1 MSNEH
6 ISLMAQAVKGY
17 YSAAKQTAAQIE
29 KNNARYRAD
38 IAEGE
43 NEKARQQLQQAKWE
57 AETAIREAQE
67 AGRADA
73 GKWGELHGEEMTE
86 DAKFLQMGMDITPA
100 QFSNLVERYKTN
112 GTMSALLLQ
121 YGQRKNDEFVKNA
134 AAGYEQRGNNAAARN
149 GAVSIGQYDVSS
161 ITTVEKKAGVYDRF
175 AMSALDLISRVDQV
189 DTFGGG
195 IDSPMLQT
203 SIESFGEPS
212 AFTQALFDLL

>member
-1 MSNEH
+1 MGKEH
-6 ISLMAQAVKGY
+6 ISTMAQAVKGY

-29 KNNARYRAD
+29 KNNSRYRAD

-57 AETAIREAQE
+57 AEAAVREAQE

-73 GKWGELHGEEMTE
+73 EKWGDLRGSDLTD
-86 DAKFLQMGMDITPA
+86 DAKLLQMDISPA
-100 QFSNLVERYKTN
+100 QFASLVERYRSN
-112 GTMSALLLQ
+112 GTMSALLFQ
-121 YGQRKNDEFVKNA
+121 YGQRKNDEA
-134 AAGYEQRGNNAAARN
+134 AKN
-149 GAVSIGQYDVSS
+149 GAVGLGQYDVSS

-175 AMSALDLISRVDQV
+175 AVSALDLISRVDQV

>member
-1 MSNEH
+1 MSREH
-6 ISLMAQAVKGY
+6 ISQMAQAVKGY

-43 NEKARQQLQQAKWE
+43 NEKARQQLQQARWE
-57 AETAIREAQE
+57 AEDAIHQAQE

-73 GKWGELHGEEMTE
+73 GKWGELHGEEMTD
-86 DAKFLQMGMDITPA
+86 DAKFLQMDITPA

-121 YGQRKNDEFVKNA
+121 YGQRRNDDA
-134 AAGYEQRGNNAAARN
+134 AKN
-149 GAVSIGQYDVSS
+149 GAVGLGQFDVSS

-195 IDSPMLQT
+195 VDSPMLQT

>member
-1 MSNEH
+1 MSREH
-6 ISLMAQAVKGY
+6 ISKMAQAVKGY
-17 YSAAKQTAAQIE
+17 YSAAKQTAEQVE
-29 KNNARYRAD
+29 KNNSRYRAD

-43 NEKARQQLQQAKWE
+43 NQKARQQLQQAKWE
-57 AETAIREAQE
+57 AEAAVREAME

-73 GKWGELHGEEMTE
+73 EKWGDLRGSDLTD
-86 DAKFLQMGMDITPA
+86 DAKLLQMDISPA
-100 QFSNLVERYKTN
+100 QFASLVERHRSN

-121 YGQRKNDEFVKNA
+121 YGQRRNDEA
-134 AAGYEQRGNNAAARN
+134 AKN
-149 GAVSIGQYDVSS
+149 GAVGLGQYDVSS